1 MSASSYDVRVVW
13 RPPILDPVLFI
24 FTVIIIVTAGGWC
37 LDWVF
42 SGSVFPIYVDDDKSV
57 RDYREISITC
67 HVCGEEGTF
76 SVPVDSTSKEVK
88 CKRCGSFLSAR
99 N

>member
-1 MSASSYDVRVVW
+1 LDVFQFLV
-13 RPPILDPVLFI
+13 I
-24 FTVIIIVTAGGWC
+24 VIIIVTGGGWC

-42 SGSVFPIYVDDDKSV
+42 SGTVYPIYVKDARSASEV
-57 RDYREISITC
+57 REFTITC

-88 CKRCGSFLSAR
+88 CKRCGSFLTEKE
-99 N
+99 